1 MKIHKVIL
9 ENFRAFYGSVEIEF
23 KDFNVLIGKNDQ
35 GKSSILEGIDIFI
48 NEGRGTTK
56 IDENDLNQKAKN
68 EGKDI
73 FRIGIVFRDIPEKVV
88 IDSTNQTNLKDE
100 YLLNQDNYLEI
111 WKSFKKG
118 KVQETFI
125 KCYHPVNDDFLKNI
139 MQKKITD
146 LQKFVK
152 DNSIDTS
159 NIDNRKS
166 ADLRKKIREYYKNKD
181 GSLSFE
187 TIEIKIDSE
196 GLKEIWPALQKYLP
210 LYGLFHSDRKNVDQ
224 DDEIQDPLKFRIEQ
238 IFKREDIQSKL
249 YEIAK
254 EIDKEIQEFAQK
266 TVEEFNKLN
275 NNSLQINITPNI
287 PQVETLK
294 WKDVYKGVGY
304 NTDENIPLNKRG
316 SGVRRMVLLSSF
328 LAEVKKNK
336 QSENH
341 IIYAIEEPETSLHP
355 DLQIK
360 LVEALQT
367 LARSGFHQIFITT
380 HSPALLRLFETD
392 DILYT
397 EQENGD
403 VRVQKWSENILD
415 KVIKNLGLI
424 PNIGKVIICVEGKND
439 EQFLLNINENI
450 PELKNIVNLKEKI
463 DSGILAIIPMGGS
476 NLKDWINRYAMKN
489 TNAVEFHLYDRD
501 ADMKYRESVE
511 KVNKRKDGSKGVL
524 TKKREIENYIPKSLI
539 EQELNITLDN
549 IEDWDNDDITEKI
562 LQKLSGRK
570 KENIKSQLCCSI
582 SKKITKQDLES
593 LNAFEEVCEWF
604 TIIRDLINKVIKN
617 HGDNL

>member
-125 KCYHPVNDDFLKNI
+125 KCCHPVNDDFLKNI
-139 MQKKITD
+139 MQKKIAE

-152 DNSIDTS
+152 DNNIDTTS
-159 NIDNRKS
+159 IDNRKS
-166 ADLRKKIREYYKNKD
+166 ADLRKKIREYYNNKY
-181 GSLSFE
+181 GGLSFE

-196 GLKEIWPALQKYLP
+196 GLKEIWPTLQKYLP

-266 TVEEFNKLN
+266 TVEEFKKIN

-328 LAEVKKNK
+328 FAEVEKNK

-397 EQENGD
+397 EQENGN

-511 KVNKRKDGSKGVL
+511 KVNNRKDGSKGVL
-524 TKKREIENYIPKSLI
+524 TKKREIENYIPKFLI

-562 LQKLSGRK
+562 LEKLPKRK
-570 KENIKSQLCCSI
+570 KEDIKSQLCCFI

-604 TIIRDLINKVIKN
+604 KIIRDLINKVIKN